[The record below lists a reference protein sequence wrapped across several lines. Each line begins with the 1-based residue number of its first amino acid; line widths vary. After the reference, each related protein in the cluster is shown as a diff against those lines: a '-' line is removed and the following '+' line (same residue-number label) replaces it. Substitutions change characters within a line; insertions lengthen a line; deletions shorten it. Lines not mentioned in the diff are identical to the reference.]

1 MLSHHPLV
9 NNLLPVHK
17 KTILLN
23 MLTWTCDHT
32 AGVEACQIADEA
44 VLARGLEHD
53 VSDHH
58 AHEGHE
64 LHPYC
69 QCIAL
74 VDLQTVDNTSKLLT
88 VSLHVCESSVHCL
101 SNYETPSSQFNINF
115 KCLNQVWSKYSLNF
129 TFIN

>member
-32 AGVEACQIADEA
+32 ARVEACQIADEA

-53 VSDHH
+53 VSDHLE
-58 AHEGHE
+58 HEGHE

-74 VDLQTVDNTSKLLT
+74 VDLQTIDNTSPDSVIT
-88 VSLHVCESSVHCL
+88 CIRVVCSLSVQL
-101 SNYETPSSQFNINF
+101 RDSE
-115 KCLNQVWSKYSLNF
+115 
-129 TFIN
+129 